1 MAAVCVITR
10 IRNDEFFLKK
20 FISYYG
26 RELGE
31 ENLYVYLDGHDQ
43 KISFDCG
50 RTNIISCDRID
61 GNVVQTDRGRLNFL
75 SDRAAELFKHYD
87 IVIGVDVDEFLV
99 VDPKIGK
106 GLKEYLVG
114 MDRRS
119 SVSGLGVDVG
129 QHMDLEAEIDGDAPF
144 LGQRSF
150 AVVSTRYTKPSVIT
164 KPLRWGA
171 GFHRI
176 KGHNYH
182 IDPNLYLFHFGCVDM
197 NMILARFS
205 DKDRMS
211 MGWERHIKKRTR
223 TIDYVTKLKAREGD
237 RFLPIARLLQTIL
250 RPIYALNK
258 PSMLGWKLVVRI
270 PDRFREVL

>member
-250 RPIYALNK
+250 RPI
-258 PSMLGWKLVVRI
+258 
-270 PDRFREVL
+270 